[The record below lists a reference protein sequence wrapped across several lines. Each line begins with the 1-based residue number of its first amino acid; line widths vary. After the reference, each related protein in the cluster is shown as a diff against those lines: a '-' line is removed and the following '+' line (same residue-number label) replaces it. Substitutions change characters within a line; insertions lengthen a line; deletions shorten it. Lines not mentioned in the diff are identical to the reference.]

1 MENALEEINS
11 RLGDNTEVTWKTI
24 INKNNRKKKRIY
36 KNEESLRALGK
47 KIKCTNIFIIMCAQK
62 EREKGTGMVEISL
75 TCKGNIH
82 PSPGSTESQTR

>member
-1 MENALEEINS
+1 MITQKS
-11 RLGDNTEVTWKTI
+11 PGRQSSIRTTE
-24 INKNNRKKKRIY
+24 RKKILKWGEF
-36 KNEESLRALGK
+36 KGSLGK

-82 PSPGSTESQTR
+82 PSPGITESQTRWS